1 MQRSVR
7 RGLRQLSAQAAL
19 VWLLLALVVAP
30 TLGRLHEVTHG
41 TTLDRVHAG
50 HVLLA
55 QRQAQHAKA
64 IDPPL
69 SQGLKTANGDLSPT
83 APARAD
89 ATATPAGDSP
99 SSPGLFGR
107 LAGHHSAADCLLL
120 DQLAL
125 GDALYS
131 VPLVVPAPVLAQA
144 PPAPPAGRV
153 GVLHVALFQA
163 RGPPLASKRFF
174 AVLNAGL
181 KAPST

>member
-55 QRQAQHAKA
+55 QRQAQAAA
-64 IDPPL
+64 IAQPL
-69 SQGLKTANGDLSPT
+69 AQALRQTKHDATSAQLL
-83 APARAD
+83 AD
-89 ATATPAGDSP
+89 AAATPVGGDAH
-99 SSPGLFGR
+99 SPGLFDR

-131 VPLVVPAPVLAQA
+131 VPLVLPAPVLAQA
-144 PPAPPAGRV
+144 PPAPPADRA
-153 GVLHVALFQA
+153 GVLHIALFQA
-163 RGPPLASKRFF
+163 RGPPL
-174 AVLNAGL
+174 V
-181 KAPST
+181 